1 MLYSVVFVLLQNL
14 SQLLA
19 NESNLLYG
27 VEGKVRSLHNELEI
41 INAFIKTSQ
50 GKNNKNKVEKTI
62 LNQIKDITHVV
73 QDTIDTF
80 IMEVSKHKRR
90 STMVRMLHSAHHA
103 KLLHEVA
110 QKIDIIQN
118 TIKEIHDN
126 KLEYD
131 MPESSNNNDHQ

>member
-73 QDTIDTF
+73 EDTIDTF